1 MLPTIKHGDVGD
13 LVRAAQL
20 LTKFS
25 KLNEATG
32 QFSADFVAHIVSWQ
46 TAHKCTPDGII
57 GPKTWTAI
65 ADDAPTCSTS
75 KNKTSVFTQA
85 LQILLDGANL
95 TEDGVYG
102 TRTKNAVAAFQAS
115 AGLKADGICGP
126 KTWHALIVGY
136 SSNKNPTDS
145 DITDVPTVDTD
156 GTHINR
162 CVHYLQW
169 DSRWKNVKYSTHTS
183 SQTIGNSGCGP
194 TAMAQIMATWVNDKI
209 TPVEMAKL
217 SVENGFRK
225 YSNGTSWEFFKFVFE
240 KYKSYFSKFVQTS
253 GISTLKA
260 ALSNGALAVCSMNS
274 NDNGYWT
281 KGG

>member
-1 MLPTIKHGDVGD
+1 MLATIKHGDAGD

-20 LTKFS
+20 LTGYAKR
-25 KLNEATG
+25 NEASG
-32 QFSADFVAHIVSWQ
+32 QYDAYFVAHMVTWQ
-46 TAHKCTPDGII
+46 KLHDLTSDGVC
-57 GPKTWTAI
+57 GPETWSAI
-65 ADDAPTCSTS
+65 ADNAPTCSTS
-75 KNKTSVFTQA
+75 KNKTSAQTQA
-85 LQILLDGANL
+85 LQILLDGAKL

-102 TRTKNAVAAFQAS
+102 ERTKNAVAAFQAS
-115 AGLKADGICGP
+115 VGLKADGICGP
-126 KTWHALIVGY
+126 KTWHALIVGN
-136 SSNKNPTDS
+136 SSNKNPADS
-145 DITDVPTVDTD
+145 DNADVPVVDVG

-194 TAMAQIMATWVNDKI
+194 TAMAQIMATWVNNKI

-217 SVENGFRK
+217 SVDNGFRK

-240 KYKSYFSKFVQTS
+240 KYKSYFSKFVQTGS
-253 GISTLKA
+253 ISTLKA

-274 NDNGYWT
+274 NDNGFWT